1 MKITKD
7 LVFFITGGASGLGE
21 ATVREIHA
29 LGARV
34 AIADMNEERL
44 ALLRTELKDRILTFK
59 CDVTKEEDVKA
70 AIEQTVQT
78 FGVLHVALACAG
90 IAPVSLT
97 LSSKGSLDI
106 PLFKKTVDINVYGSI
121 YVAKHAAIAMSKN
134 QPVNERGE
142 KGVIL
147 FVSSVAAEEGQRGQV
162 GYSATKGAINGLVLP
177 MARDLGR
184 YGIRVVS
191 IAPGIFETPMSHGF
205 PESVKKRLYADTAIN
220 RAGQPD
226 EFAAFVRTC
235 IENGYIT
242 GVHLRIDGGTKFS
255 NL

>member
-44 ALLRTELKDRILTFK
+44 ALLRTELKERILTFK

-78 FGVLHVALACAG
+78 YGVLHVALACAG

-134 QPVNERGE
+134 QAVNERGE
-142 KGVIL
+142 KGVII

-205 PESVKKRLYADTAIN
+205 PEAVKKRLYADTAIN
-220 RAGQPD
+220 RAG
-226 EFAAFVRTC
+226 
-235 IENGYIT
+235 
-242 GVHLRIDGGTKFS
+242 
-255 NL
+255 

>member
-44 ALLRTELKDRILTFK
+44 ALLRTELKERILTFK

-70 AIEQTVQT
+70 AIEQTVKT
-78 FGVLHVALACAG
+78 YGVLHVALACAG

-134 QPVNERGE
+134 QAVNERGE
-142 KGVIL
+142 KGVII

-205 PESVKKRLYADTAIN
+205 PEAVKKRLYADTAIN
-220 RAGQPD
+220 RAG
-226 EFAAFVRTC
+226 
-235 IENGYIT
+235 
-242 GVHLRIDGGTKFS
+242 
-255 NL
+255 